1 MPPLLDPSKSMVDG
15 LAFLGL
21 SLSRKSEEGHPDT
34 VTRQTAFDLNEVQDR
49 DYKYVLATND
59 DGWLVGGGEPGP
71 PKSYKLPAKDSA
83 HVEIMRIGTYRPEWG
98 GVSQDDIIRA
108 MNSGRILIP
117 QIEVVPTAVVANPDA
132 PPELEIRFDMD
143 PSIPDFDDMD
153 APLPVNWQLRFIHN
167 QLFKFFQFPSR
178 FCPGPF
184 HSTILRKAEFRSRAH
199 KEEYFQMC
207 DEVVANW
214 RKQEPKPLNNGAW
227 DVNGEP
233 LQFPNEEGNNSGI
246 YLFTDRTNPTHYFK
260 PNFFPPYDSPEK
272 RGIIFNYLQEEWD
285 EKASTWKYVGNTV
298 DEALLLLKKRK
309 SNDENDLL
317 TKRSM
322 DVDNDAE

>member
-1 MPPLLDPSKSMVDG
+1 
-15 LAFLGL
+15 
-21 SLSRKSEEGHPDT
+21 
-34 VTRQTAFDLNEVQDR
+34 
-49 DYKYVLATND
+49 
-59 DGWLVGGGEPGP
+59 
-71 PKSYKLPAKDSA
+71 
-83 HVEIMRIGTYRPEWG
+83 
-98 GVSQDDIIRA
+98 
-108 MNSGRILIP
+108 
-117 QIEVVPTAVVANPDA
+117 
-132 PPELEIRFDMD
+132 MD